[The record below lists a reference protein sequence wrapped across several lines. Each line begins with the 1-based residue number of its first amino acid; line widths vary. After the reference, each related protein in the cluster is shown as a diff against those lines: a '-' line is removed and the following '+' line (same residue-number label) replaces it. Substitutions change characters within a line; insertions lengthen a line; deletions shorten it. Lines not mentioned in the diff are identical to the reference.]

1 MSNQEL
7 SLQEIQHE
15 MLNVVLKI
23 DELCRLLNIRYCLAY
38 GSLIGAIRHNGFIPW
53 DDDMDVWMTKK
64 DLDIFTE
71 YCLSHE
77 EELKPFKL
85 CSRRNVK
92 NYSYYIPRFANFD
105 FKYVNTDPHQAQF
118 DIGVFVDIYPIEGYG
133 NTDAEAETIRKKC
146 NIEATLY
153 DIYVNPN
160 GKSWYKNIFKKV
172 IFYGIHVL
180 FPHNYW
186 LIQENR
192 LNNYLSSYPQL
203 TCKYVGCV
211 RWDTRSSVKF
221 KREDVFDES
230 GQLLITKHT
239 FAGTLLNIPSNYDAI
254 LKAEYGDYMQLP
266 PEEKRNAT
274 HYYRMYRR

>member
-53 DDDMDVWMTKK
+53 DDDMDIWMTKK
-64 DLDIFTE
+64 DLDIFTD

-77 EELKPFKL
+77 EELRPFKL

-133 NTDAEAETIRKKC
+133 NTDEIAKKQWKKC
-146 NIEATLY
+146 TTSAKLY
-153 DIYVNPN
+153 DIYINPN
-160 GKSWYKNIFKKV
+160 SKIWYKSIIKK
-172 IFYGIHVL
+172 IICAGLHILH
-180 FPHNYW
+180 PGNYCQY
-186 LIQENR
+186 QEKM
-192 LNNYLSSYPQL
+192 LDKYLAEYAIAN
-203 TCKYVGCV
+203 CKYVGCV
-211 RWDTRSSVKF
+211 RWDPQRPSRFNKD
-221 KREDVFDES
+221 DVFEEN
-230 GQLLITKHT
+230 
-239 FAGTLLNIPSNYDAI
+239 GTLKTIKHAFSGVQLDIPKNYDSI
-254 LKAEYGDYMQLP
+254 LKTHYGNYMQLP
-266 PEEKRNAT
+266 PEEQRNAS
-274 HYYRMYRR
+274 HCYKIYRR